1 MTDGPDRAVRKP
13 AVIGQQHDGVDGFKL
28 PLQLLDQWKK
38 LYVHQ
43 QQLGT
48 RVIEREQNLLGRKTD
63 IDGLKRGAEHR
74 DCKIGFQVAV
84 AIPIQHAHDIAATD
98 ALRSESTRKTPDS
111 FAQIAIGAA
120 AEIAVDDL
128 LIGRLYHRRVK

>member
-1 MTDGPDRAVRKP
+1 M
-13 AVIGQQHDGVDGFKL
+13 
-28 PLQLLDQWKK
+28 
-38 LYVHQ
+38 
-43 QQLGT
+43 
-48 RVIEREQNLLGRKTD
+48 IEREQNLLGRQTD

-98 ALRSESTRKTPDS
+98 AFRSETIRKAPDS
-111 FAQIAIGAA
+111 FAQIAIGVA

-128 LIGRLYHRRVK
+128 LIGRLCHRRVKKVLDQQRVLVGRRRMLDQEIRH